1 MSLAREYLITIDKE
15 YKNKIMLTGLIE
27 ITIAKTLVTIRVLYR
42 IKLFSLS
49 IRYPLF
55 GDKHNHYHYHRDVFL
70 QVRNLWNNFKINST
84 ESNIK
89 SSINNK

>member
-1 MSLAREYLITIDKE
+1 MTLAREHLITFDKE
-15 YKNKIMLTGLIE
+15 YKNKTILIGLNE
-27 ITIAKTLVTIRVLYR
+27 ITTAMTLDTIRVLYR

-55 GDKHNHYHYHRDVFL
+55 GDKHNHYHYHREVFL
-70 QVRNLWNNFKINST
+70 QVGNLWNNFKINST